1 IDWALVASTSAGPNP
16 CTGSLVSSMSAGLA
30 PGGLEE
36 VEMLIDVDE
45 DVDSTASCSFTL
57 TASHNVDGTTES
69 LDEFDFTIDV
79 DEAVNFSLAGP
90 LAAVEI
96 VPAEGANY
104 EVRLTNHG
112 SDEATFF
119 LDVEGSA
126 GLTTVLVSSSGIT
139 VPAGEVGTWTV
150 NTKGD
155 ASLSGMLQQ
164 AFSTSYNGQTVS
176 LLVDVHL
183 VEVDGASLLPPSEDR
198 VLVAPGES
206 STMSL
211 SLVNDGTSNLTLLP
225 TLSGLPVGVDVTH
238 DMSEVVLAPGALQE
252 LAITFSA
259 STGATPASSPVVL
272 TYQDGPF
279 SVSYTFDVVVI
290 DREEVVVNSVQQR
303 MFASPLTTS
312 SMNVEVVNLGT
323 TSDLF
328 LVEWSTESQGNWFEF
343 TVSPTSFQ
351 LAPGASQQV
360 TITVREASTG
370 APDNG
375 VVYTLRS
382 TSTSNEAVSDA
393 VNITIEPV
401 LAGATLDVRVDKE
414 TAAPGESV
422 FGSVVLTN
430 TGSAEDTFSITTVGE
445 DCGLDASV
453 TVGAG
458 LTSEPLGWSCVVA
471 NDAAAGQRGVSFR
484 AVSAVRSNVAVQQV
498 ALYTVE
504 VDWPGDSLVAL
515 SVSEGQVSLGVD
527 SSTSVIL
534 TVSNLGNAE
543 VSGTLDA
550 YGRNTGL
557 VLLEWQR
564 MNDEV
569 VTSDFSL
576 TSGSSVDFLLTI
588 TSNTARAATSDIT
601 VRATSTGGGVLTT
614 DESVPLPITIEG
626 PALPPNGLS
635 LPLGVEVSQ
644 SAALGA
650 MGAGWLLAIVA
661 IQLLRRRTRGDDASS
676 DEVDDEEEGE
686 AEEEKELPELGYN
699 ECRLDGESKVNCPTC
714 DARLGVPRGST
725 PPFRFT
731 CPQCENKIRVVE

>member
-1 IDWALVASTSAGPNP
+1 
-16 CTGSLVSSMSAGLA
+16 M
-30 PGGLEE
+30 
-36 VEMLIDVDE
+36 
-45 DVDSTASCSFTL
+45 
-57 TASHNVDGTTES
+57 DGATES
-69 LDEFDFTIDV
+69 LDVYDFTIEV

-119 LDVEGSA
+119 LDVEGST

-139 VPAGEVGTWTV
+139 VAAGEIGTWTV

-164 AFSTSYNGQTVS
+164 AFSTSYNGQTAA

-183 VEVDGASLLPPSEDR
+183 LEVDSASLVPPSEDR

-206 STMSL
+206 STMGL
-211 SLVNDGTSNLTLLP
+211 SLANDGTSNLTLLP
-225 TLSGLPVGVDVTH
+225 TLSGLPVGVNVAH
-238 DMSEVVLAPGALQE
+238 EMNEILLAPGAQQGLN
-252 LAITFSA
+252 ITFSA
-259 STGATPASSPVVL
+259 TTGATPATSTVVL
-272 TYQDGPF
+272 TYLDGSF
-279 SVSYTFDVVVI
+279 SVSYSFDVVVV

-323 TSDLF
+323 ASDLF

-382 TSTSNEAVSDA
+382 VSTSNEAVSDA

-401 LAGATLDVRVDKE
+401 LAGATLDVRVDKD
-414 TAAPGESV
+414 AAGPGESV

-430 TGSAEDTFSITTVGE
+430 TGNTEDTFSITTIGE

-458 LTSEPLGWSCVVA
+458 LSSEALDGRVLSPTMP
-471 NDAAAGQRGVSFR
+471 
-484 AVSAVRSNVAVQQV
+484 QQ
-498 ALYTVE
+498 A
-504 VDWPGDSLVAL
+504 
-515 SVSEGQVSLGVD
+515 SVGCP
-527 SSTSVIL
+527 
-534 TVSNLGNAE
+534 
-543 VSGTLDA
+543 
-550 YGRNTGL
+550 
-557 VLLEWQR
+557 
-564 MNDEV
+564 
-569 VTSDFSL
+569 
-576 TSGSSVDFLLTI
+576 
-588 TSNTARAATSDIT
+588 
-601 VRATSTGGGVLTT
+601 
-614 DESVPLPITIEG
+614 SVP
-626 PALPPNGLS
+626 
-635 LPLGVEVSQ
+635 
-644 SAALGA
+644 
-650 MGAGWLLAIVA
+650 
-661 IQLLRRRTRGDDASS
+661 
-676 DEVDDEEEGE
+676 
-686 AEEEKELPELGYN
+686 
-699 ECRLDGESKVNCPTC
+699 
-714 DARLGVPRGST
+714 
-725 PPFRFT
+725 
-731 CPQCENKIRVVE
+731 